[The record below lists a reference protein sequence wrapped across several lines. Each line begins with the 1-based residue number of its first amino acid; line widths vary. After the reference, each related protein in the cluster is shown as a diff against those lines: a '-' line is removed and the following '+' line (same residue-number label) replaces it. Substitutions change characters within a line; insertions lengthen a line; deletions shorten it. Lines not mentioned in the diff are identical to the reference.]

1 VFRICLAA
9 FAAFFLF
16 VGSATA
22 HEGHD
27 HGGGDDTP
35 VQSASPRAEAH
46 SDQFELVAIA
56 GHESLTLYLDRYAT
70 GEPVDGAAIEI
81 MTHAGS
87 QKAAAQGDG
96 IYVVEAPWVEE
107 PGTTELT
114 AVITLVD
121 ASDLLTL
128 SFIVPSPPLEQG
140 GMPALNWLWLG
151 GVGLAGVLLGFG
163 VRSALGRKRLA
174 MVALAVALVT
184 TVQPPNAFAGPGHD
198 HSGAAEAQ
206 PGADLPRRLPDGT
219 LFVPKPT
226 QRLLK
231 VRTIVTASGDY
242 KPGLAVPGHIIAD
255 PNKSGV
261 VQSVTGG
268 KLFPPDAGFPLLGA
282 SVSAGDTLAFVQP
295 PLAAIDSSDIR
306 QTKAD
311 LDKQISLARANLA
324 RLRRAAESVPR
335 ANIEDAEIELRGL
348 LKARA
353 DLEASGAPREALIAP
368 VSGVIARADVT
379 AGRVV
384 AGGETLFQIIDTNA
398 LWVEA
403 LAYDPRVSMGVTGAS
418 ARTSAGLA
426 ITLAFR
432 GSGLATQNQA
442 VPLRFAVESPPPGL
456 RTDMPVTVYLTLDE
470 SRSGIAVPNA
480 AIVRGLNGQPVVYV
494 QTAAE
499 RFEARPVV
507 VEPLDAARMLVTGGL
522 GPDAR
527 IVVQGAELINQTR

>member
-1 VFRICLAA
+1 
-9 FAAFFLF
+9 
-16 VGSATA
+16 
-22 HEGHD
+22 
-27 HGGGDDTP
+27 
-35 VQSASPRAEAH
+35 
-46 SDQFELVAIA
+46 
-56 GHESLTLYLDRYAT
+56 
-70 GEPVDGAAIEI
+70 
-81 MTHAGS
+81 
-87 QKAAAQGDG
+87 
-96 IYVVEAPWVEE
+96 
-107 PGTTELT
+107 
-114 AVITLVD
+114 
-121 ASDLLTL
+121 
-128 SFIVPSPPLEQG
+128 
-140 GMPALNWLWLG
+140 
-151 GVGLAGVLLGFG
+151 
-163 VRSALGRKRLA
+163 
-174 MVALAVALVT
+174 
-184 TVQPPNAFAGPGHD
+184 
-198 HSGAAEAQ
+198 
-206 PGADLPRRLPDGT
+206 
-219 LFVPKPT
+219 
-226 QRLLK
+226 
-231 VRTIVTASGDY
+231 
-242 KPGLAVPGHIIAD
+242 
-255 PNKSGV
+255 
-261 VQSVTGG
+261 
-268 KLFPPDAGFPLLGA
+268 
-282 SVSAGDTLAFVQP
+282 
-295 PLAAIDSSDIR
+295 
-306 QTKAD
+306 
-311 LDKQISLARANLA
+311 
-324 RLRRAAESVPR
+324 VPR

-368 VSGVIARADVT
+368 VSGVIARAEAT

-432 GSGLATQNQA
+432 GAGLATQNQA

-527 IVVQGAELINQTR
+527 IVVQSAELINQTR